1 MKSTKRR
8 PHPPWGQLPRR
19 STGRDRALRT
29 ALFGVAVAVLAA
41 VALPAAIGP
50 GGVEWSF
57 VPLPP
62 SAVEAV
68 PPLPPASTFPVQLV
82 LDDDTSDGAFGVSGQ
97 FARQFLWFNRFTAP
111 TGFHLREVWVMFA
124 SGSNM
129 AVGLPVEIA
138 IYQDPDGNPANGA
151 VLLHN
156 FTTTIQAVDDNT
168 FSVYTVVPD
177 VVIPAGSDALIGVI
191 PRFIVSGV
199 TPPTQPAA
207 LDTTASQGRSWV
219 GVWTTDP
226 PSPPTL
232 TPPPD
237 QSITLVDNFLPGN
250 WMIRGF
256 GVPQGVTEVPALDG
270 TGLVA
275 LAALLGGLALLLV
288 RRRNA

>member
-1 MKSTKRR
+1 MKSTERR
-8 PHPPWGQLPRR
+8 PHPSWGQPPRR
-19 STGRDRALRT
+19 STGRDRAVRA
-29 ALFGVAVAVLAA
+29 ALLGVVAAALAA
-41 VALPAAIGP
+41 GALPAAIGP
-50 GGVEWSF
+50 GGVEWRL

-68 PPLPPASTFPVQLV
+68 PPLPPTTLFPVQLV
-82 LDDDTSDGAFGVSGQ
+82 LDDDSAEGAVGVGGQ
-97 FARQFLWFNRFTAP
+97 FARQFLWFNRFTP
-111 TGFHLREVWVMFA
+111 TEGFHLREVWVLFPT
-124 SGSNM
+124 GTNM
-129 AVGLPVEIA
+129 VVGAPVEIA
-138 IYQDPDGNPANGA
+138 IYQDPDGDPTNGA
-151 VLLHN
+151 VLLHSFN
-156 FTTTIQAVDDNT
+156 TTIQAVDDNT

-199 TPPTQPAA
+199 TSATSPAA
-207 LDTTASQGRSWV
+207 LDTDASQGRSWV
-219 GVWTTDP
+219 GVWSGDP
-226 PSPPTL
+226 PSPPAL

-237 QSITLVDNFLPGN
+237 QSLTLVDNFLPGN

-270 TGLVA
+270 AGLVA